1 MEWRTYI
8 KELEGVDTSSAPKIN
23 WSEKPAV

>member
-1 MEWRTYI
+1 M
-8 KELEGVDTSSAPKIN
+8 EGVDTSSAPKIN

>member
-1 MEWRTYI
+1 M

>member
-1 MEWRTYI
+1 RTYI